1 MADKSIL
8 PRIKFTEDFKKL
20 VGEIKA
26 DNNYCAHEILGMEDP
41 DSEYFNGIKITE
53 VDISDKPFVFKVT
66 SEISPG
72 KKQTNDM
79 KIGKFMR
86 YYFPGIISDNE
97 SHKFTLA
104 YNTKLEALTGP
115 KEEEYFGEPIEVV
128 EFKYN
133 PKNPRSTFLSLVTK
147 TYPHGNEEQVLQF
160 LPSLKKDECGNYY
173 YIIGEKPKTMFTSH
187 LDTADR
193 EQKVTKLF
201 SIVENDEEYIVTDEK
216 SILGADD
223 KAGVTVMLYMMAH
236 NIPGLYYFFI
246 GEERGGIG
254 SNKLSGIYEKIDY
267 LKAIER
273 CVSFDRRNYFS
284 VITHQLGKRCCS
296 DVFANALCK
305 ELNKSGLDLKIDTTG
320 IYTDSA
326 SFIDDIRECTNIS
339 VGYFNEHTGQE
350 YQNITYLESLCEA
363 SISVEWNSLP
373 TSRKVGLDEQ
383 ILAKHKPLIDKIKSS
398 VFDLETRVMG
408 EDGKAFIRVDLD
420 ENDLESVYSGIS
432 TLSTL
437 LNNAKV
443 ADDIIFGSDGSYIK
457 IELK

>member
-53 VDISDKPFVFKVT
+53 VDISDKPFVFNVT
-66 SEISPG
+66 SELSPG

-79 KIGKFMR
+79 KIGKFIR

-97 SHKFTLA
+97 AHKFTLA
-104 YNTKLEALTGP
+104 YNTKIEGL
-115 KEEEYFGEPIEVV
+115 KDSQEEEYFGEPIEVV

-147 TYPHGNEEQVLQF
+147 TYPHGNEEQVLKF
-160 LPSLKKDECGNYY
+160 LPSLQKDECGNYY
-173 YIIGEKPKTMFTSH
+173 HIIGEKPKTMFTSH

-201 SIVENDEEYIVTDEK
+201 SIVENGEEYIVTDEK

-363 SISVEWNSLP
+363 SVSADWNSLP

-437 LNNAKV
+437 LNNAKID
-443 ADDIIFGSDGSYIK
+443 DDIIFGSDGSYIK